1 MMKKIKNVHF
11 KLANFKDPKWSYAQ
25 LVQYARKYRK
35 ILANK
40 KKRPI
45 SNENK
50 LDIIAME
57 HKLYAY
63 NSIMCDVLIERLEIV
78 QKFLYKK

>member
-1 MMKKIKNVHF
+1 MKKKKNVRF

-25 LVQYARKYRK
+25 LVQYARKYREM
-35 ILANK
+35 LANMK
-40 KKRPI
+40 KKPI
-45 SNENK
+45 SNGKK

-63 NSIMCDVLIERLEIV
+63 NSIMRSVLIERLEMV
-78 QKFLYKK
+78 QAFLYKK

>member
-1 MMKKIKNVHF
+1 MKKIKNVPF
-11 KLANFKDPKWSYAQ
+11 KLANFKDPKWAYAQ

-35 ILANK
+35 ILANMK
-40 KKRPI
+40 KKPI
-45 SNENK
+45 SDGKK

-63 NSIMCDVLIERLEIV
+63 NSIMRDVLIERLEMV